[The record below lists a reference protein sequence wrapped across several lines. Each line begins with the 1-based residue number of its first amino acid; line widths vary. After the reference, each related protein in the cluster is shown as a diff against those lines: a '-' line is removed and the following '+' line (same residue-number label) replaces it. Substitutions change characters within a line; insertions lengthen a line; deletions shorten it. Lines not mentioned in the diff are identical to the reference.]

1 MNLVAGFSLH
11 HAYERM
17 DRMAQLIRGRLHER
31 EDDFLALGARFMEF
45 SSASRLLSKKASDLA
60 ELTTGGAIEQGIEQ
74 LSGELN
80 DMTSACD
87 FTTSEASLSELKGL
101 LSVIAELMEHVES
114 FGRVVRSLQMLG
126 ISTRIESARLGSRGL
141 GFATL
146 ADDVEKLAHMIVAK
160 SSSIMEKS
168 KSLHGMIQSVHQ
180 RTQELTHTQRGCSDR
195 IMTEVGGNLD
205 SLLSMAE
212 RSKQVIG
219 DLSVQTAEISRNI
232 SEVVASMQFHDIV
245 RQQVEH
251 VDEALQDMMGM
262 IKAHPVDVCSEA
274 DADSGSGEPD
284 EAGAV
289 DAIGADAETGDAA
302 AETGDAGDG
311 REPDAEPELEPDM
324 CAAAREADDRELVG
338 WIADVTAIQVSQLD
352 HSANRLEEAVAG
364 IKGSLMGIAATV
376 QGMGEDVAGII
387 ETDDADDDSV
397 LDRIAEGSASVIASM
412 REFTDKAAEIGGLM
426 ATVAGTV
433 SEIAAF
439 VDDIEDVGSEIE
451 LIALNAAIKAAHTG
465 DEGRALGVLAGAIQH
480 LSTDARGHTHVVS
493 DMLRRIADAAASLE
507 SNASQYT
514 ETGQLKAM
522 AVRQEEL
529 MDRLRQ
535 VNATFQSLFGEV
547 GQESEALGL
556 ALEEL
561 AGGITLDQDVCPGL
575 NEARKELD
583 ELVRLAREAVPEA
596 DDVGRPER
604 LRELLARYTMEAE
617 RMVHETAFG
626 SAAMADDGGDEV
638 DLFGDDGDDDGV
650 ELFGGDDGDDGVELF
665 GDDDGADGGVE
676 LFGDDD
682 GADGV
687 ELFGEDKDEDGDAA
701 GSPASEDAEG
711 MGDNVELF

>member
-1 MNLVAGFSLH
+1 MNLVAGFSLA
-11 HAYERM
+11 HAQERM
-17 DRMAQLIRGRLHER
+17 DRMARLIRGRLHER
-31 EDDFLALGARFMEF
+31 EDDFLTLGSRFMEF
-45 SSASRLLSKKASDLA
+45 SSASRLLSKKAADLA
-60 ELTTGGAIEQGIEQ
+60 ELTTGGAIEQGINQ
-74 LSGELN
+74 LSSELG

-87 FTTSEASLSELKGL
+87 FTTSEASLTELKGL
-101 LSVIAELMEHVES
+101 LAVIEELMEHVES
-114 FGRVVRSLQMLG
+114 FSRVVRSLQMLG

-146 ADDVEKLAHMIVAK
+146 ADDVEKLAYMIVAK

-168 KSLHGMIQSVHQ
+168 KSLHGMIKSVHH
-180 RTQELTHTQRGCSDR
+180 RTNELTVTQRGCSDR

-205 SLLSMAE
+205 SLLNMTE

-262 IKAHPVDVCSEA
+262 IQAHRVDECADDQADDHADHGADHGADDGAVEEA
-274 DADSGSGEPD
+274 DPGDQGDVD
-284 EAGAV
+284 E
-289 DAIGADAETGDAA
+289 DI
-302 AETGDAGDG
+302 
-311 REPDAEPELEPDM
+311 
-324 CAAAREADDRELVG
+324 CAAAQEADDRELVG

-352 HSANRLEEAVAG
+352 HSSSRLEEAVAG

-376 QGMGEDVAGII
+376 QGMGEDVAGIM
-387 ETDDADDDSV
+387 ETDDAEGDSV
-397 LDRIAEGSASVIASM
+397 LDLIAEGSASVITSM

-480 LSTDARGHTHVVS
+480 LSTDARGHTRVVS

-522 AVRQEEL
+522 AGRQEDL
-529 MDRLRQ
+529 MRRLRD
-535 VNATFQSLFGEV
+535 VNATFQSLFAEV
-547 GQESEALGL
+547 GQESQALGL

-561 AGGITLDQDVCPGL
+561 AGDITLDQDVCPGL
-575 NEARKELD
+575 NEARRELD
-583 ELVRLAREAVPEA
+583 DLVRLAREAVPEA

-604 LRELLARYTMEAE
+604 LKELLARYTMEAE
-617 RMVHETAFG
+617 RMVHQITFG
-626 SAAMADDGGDEV
+626 GAESGDDGGVDADEV
-638 DLFGDDGDDDGV
+638 ELFGDDADAEVDGV
-650 ELFGGDDGDDGVELF
+650 ELFGDDEVDGVELF
-665 GDDDGADGGVE
+665 GDDDEADGVE

-682 GADGV
+682 EADGV
-687 ELFGEDKDEDGDAA
+687 DVDDPGDGNAEDL
-701 GSPASEDAEG
+701 
-711 MGDNVELF
+711 GDNVDLF

>member
-1 MNLVAGFSLH
+1 MNLVVGFSLDDAH
-11 HAYERM
+11 GLMERM
-17 DRMAQLIRGRLHER
+17 ALLIRGRLHER

-45 SSASRLLSKKASDLA
+45 SQASRMLSKKAADLA

-74 LSGELN
+74 LSGELK

-87 FTTSEASLSELKGL
+87 FTSSEASLDQLKGL
-101 LSVIAELMEHVES
+101 LAVIAELMEHVGS

-146 ADDVEKLAHMIVAK
+146 ADDVEKLAQMIVAK

-168 KSLHGMIQSVHQ
+168 KSLHGMTQSVHQ
-180 RTQELTHTQRGCSDR
+180 RTLELTRTQRGCSDR

-205 SLLSMAE
+205 SLLNMAD
-212 RSKQVIG
+212 RSRRVIG

-232 SEVVASMQFHDIV
+232 SDVVASMQFHDIV

-262 IKAHPVDVCSEA
+262 IDAHPSGSCPYPKPEDWTDDDACVPGD
-274 DADSGSGEPD
+274 DADGSGP
-284 EAGAV
+284 EAE
-289 DAIGADAETGDAA
+289 DADI
-302 AETGDAGDG
+302 
-311 REPDAEPELEPDM
+311 
-324 CAAAREADDRELVG
+324 CAAAREAGDRELVG

-352 HSANRLEEAVAG
+352 HSSSRLEEAVASL
-364 IKGSLMGIAATV
+364 KGSLMGIAGTV
-376 QGMGEDVAGII
+376 LDMGRDVAAIMDTGDSQG
-387 ETDDADDDSV
+387 ESV
-397 LDRIAEGSASVIASM
+397 LDRIAEGSASVILSM

-465 DEGRALGVLAGAIQH
+465 DEGRALGVLAEAIQH

-507 SNASQYT
+507 QNASQYT
-514 ETGQLKAM
+514 ETEQLKAM
-522 AVRQEEL
+522 AGRQEEL
-529 MDRLRQ
+529 MGRLRQ
-535 VNATFQSLFGEV
+535 VNATFQSLFSEV
-547 GQESEALGL
+547 GRESDALGRD
-556 ALEEL
+556 LEEL
-561 AGGITLDQDVCPGL
+561 AGGITLAEDVCPGL
-575 NEARKELD
+575 MEARGELD
-583 ELVRLAREAVPEA
+583 TLVRLAREAVPEA

-617 RMVHETAFG
+617 RMVHETTFG
-626 SAAMADDGGDEV
+626 SEAVAQTRGGDEEV
-638 DLFGDDGDDDGV
+638 ELFGDDADADDGV
-650 ELFGGDDGDDGVELF
+650 ELFGDDADADGVELF
-665 GDDDGADGGVE
+665 GDDDGVE
-676 LFGDDD
+676 LFDDD
-682 GADGV
+682 EGSGG
-687 ELFGEDKDEDGDAA
+687 GEAAPDDE
-701 GSPASEDAEG
+701 